1 MLLDLLRLSR
11 AVGEALSGKLSAKQ
25 LAYCIGADSVDS
37 ADSTDSAISVTR
49 TPEDNYND
57 VFDSITRCHRNRK
70 RNHEC

>member
-25 LAYCIGADSVDS
+25 LAYCIGADS

-57 VFDSITRCHRNRK
+57 VFDSITRCHRNRT